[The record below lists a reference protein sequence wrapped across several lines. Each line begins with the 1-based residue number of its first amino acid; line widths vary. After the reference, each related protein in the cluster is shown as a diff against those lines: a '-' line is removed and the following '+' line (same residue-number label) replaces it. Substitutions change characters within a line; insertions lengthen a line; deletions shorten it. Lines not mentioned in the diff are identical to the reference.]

1 MNNVA
6 SSLASSARG
15 ESVAL
20 GNAFDAA
27 ENAFLAWKW
36 NGGSIA
42 DIDARARSF
51 GLSLAKM
58 VEQYPGK
65 VQEFA
70 ATVPEEYRGRVQ
82 GATSGQLGHG
92 DNSLAK
98 IEYSVEIL
106 AVDQQGK
113 ALVEKS
119 SVDTYT
125 DAEASN
131 VLVMSHQEALQ
142 LVDQYREERRL
153 ADDPD
158 AELSQALRM

>member
-6 SSLASSARG
+6 STLASSARG
-15 ESVAL
+15 GSVAL
-20 GNAFDAA
+20 NDAFDVA

-36 NGGSIA
+36 NGASIN
-42 DIDARARSF
+42 DIASRASSF
-51 GLSLAKM
+51 GLSLDKL
-58 VEQYPGK
+58 VDLYPGK

-70 ATVPEEYRGRVQ
+70 STVPAEYRGRVQ

-92 DNSLAK
+92 ENSLAK
-98 IEYSVEIL
+98 IEYSVAIL
-106 AVDQQGK
+106 AFDQQGK

-131 VLVMSHQEALQ
+131 VLVMSRQEALQ
-142 LVDQYREERRL
+142 IVDQYREERRL

>member
-6 SSLASSARG
+6 SSLAASARG
-15 ESVAL
+15 QSMAL
-20 GNAFDAA
+20 DNAFDVA

-36 NGGSIA
+36 NGASIA

-51 GLSLAKM
+51 GLTLDKL
-58 VEQYPGK
+58 VEHYPSK

-70 ATVPEEYRGRVQ
+70 ATVPAEYRGRVQ
-82 GATSGQLGHG
+82 GATSGTLGHG
-92 DNSLAK
+92 ENSLAK
-98 IEYSVEIL
+98 IDYYVEIL
-106 AVDQQGK
+106 AIDQQGR
-113 ALVEKS
+113 ALVEKF

-142 LVDQYREERRL
+142 LVDQYREEYRL
-153 ADDPD
+153 ASDPD
-158 AELSQALRM
+158 AELSQSLRM